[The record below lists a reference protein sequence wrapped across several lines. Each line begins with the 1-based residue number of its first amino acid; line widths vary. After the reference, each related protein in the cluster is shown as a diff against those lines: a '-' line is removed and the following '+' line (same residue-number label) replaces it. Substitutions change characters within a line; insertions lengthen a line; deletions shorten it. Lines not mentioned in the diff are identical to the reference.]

1 MLRVQAHRGE
11 ADDEVALDVSETSV
25 RLGKEPLQHTD
36 EDFLWMLL
44 LAAVAECVTTCFVPG
59 YTLRNWNLNVGGTAL
74 NFIGPFLDGLTYGYE
89 DRQKDAEVSLACVQF
104 RSAFLGVFTS
114 YPFMADHA
122 GDLSAVNFAAGPMY
136 VCVSVVGAC
145 GCFYLGKLAVSM
157 LWKNSITVKVSQMMK
172 RMKNK
177 PSLVTSLVT
186 FVALSTLRAAFGPHG
201 FVRDPNDPQFIGP
214 LQVAD
219 GEELVLGILMSCSA
233 VLLSNYIC
241 ELFPRQPKNLRTA
254 ASRSGGS
261 FIDWGCLCCN
271 LLACILAGLTY
282 QLSRISPTSV
292 TNNLLALKFVSSFC
306 GSLSV
311 FSGAVSIISRLW
323 LAGNRHSALWNLGL
337 QLLVGLLAIP
347 YLYKKDVV

>member
-11 ADDEVALDVSETSV
+11 ADDEVALDVSETSL
-25 RLGKEPLQHTD
+25 RLEKEPLQHTD
-36 EDFLWMLL
+36 EDFLWILL

-59 YTLRNWNLNVGGTAL
+59 YTLSSWGLNVGGTAL
-74 NFIGPFLDGLTYGYE
+74 NFLGPFLDGLTYGYE
-89 DRQKDAEVSLACVQF
+89 DRLKGADVSLACVQF

-122 GDLSAVNFAAGPMY
+122 GDLSAVNFAAGPIY
-136 VCVSVVGAC
+136 VCVSILGGC
-145 GCFYLGKLAVSM
+145 GCFYLGKQAVSM
-157 LWKNSITVKVSQMMK
+157 VWKNSNTGEMSRVMNK
-172 RMKNK
+172 MKNK
-177 PSLVTSLVT
+177 PSLVTSLVA
-186 FVALSTLRAAFGPHG
+186 FVTLSTLRAALGPHG

-241 ELFPRQPKNLRTA
+241 EFFPREPKQLRNA
-254 ASRSGGS
+254 ASRSDGP

-271 LLACILAGLTY
+271 LLSCILAGITY
-282 QLSRISPTSV
+282 QLSRISPTAV

-311 FSGAVSIISRLW
+311 FSGAVSVTSRLW